1 MRLRKPLVRQTIAL
15 KDSGAHH
22 TPNQGADMIEESVYE
37 TYLEALLA
45 GKRSTCREIVQQLL
59 NADIALKNLYS
70 NLFQRSMY
78 RIGELW
84 ENNRIT
90 VANEHLA
97 TSITE
102 SLLNLAY
109 PYVFSTKRIGKKAV
123 ISCSSNEF
131 HQIGGKMVADILE
144 LNGWDGHFLGANTPP
159 EDMVQFIQDTKP
171 DLVGLS
177 LSILSNID
185 NLRRSIDVVKTHFPN
200 MNLLIGG
207 QAFQWGG
214 IDTIK
219 KYSGAE
225 YIPSLDDLEKS
236 IKAG

>member
-1 MRLRKPLVRQTIAL
+1 
-15 KDSGAHH
+15 
-22 TPNQGADMIEESVYE
+22 MISENLYNY
-37 TYLEALLA
+37 YLSDLLA
-45 GKRSTCREIVQQLL
+45 GKRSDCQKIVQELL
-59 NADIALKNLYS
+59 DSGIEVKDLYS
-70 NLFQRSMY
+70 QLFQRSMY
-78 RIGELW
+78 RVGELW

-109 PYVFSTKRIGKKAV
+109 PAVFATERIGKKAV
-123 ISCSSNEF
+123 ISCSANEF
-131 HQIGGKMVADILE
+131 HQVGGKMVADILE

-159 EDMVQFIQDTKP
+159 NDMAHFIQETRP

-185 NLRRSIDVVKTHFPN
+185 NLQRAIEVVRADFPN
-200 MNLLIGG
+200 MDLLIGG
-207 QAFQWGG
+207 QAFRWGG
-214 IDTIK
+214 FDIIK
-219 KYSGAE
+219 RYAGTE
-225 YIPSLDDLEKS
+225 YIPTLDELEKG